1 MSVQPRPKHSWRW
14 LLANFLQREITS
26 RYAGAAGGV
35 AWALVHP
42 LAQLAI
48 FAIVFGTILR
58 VPESELGGFRFA
70 AFLAIAL
77 WPWFMFAEGV
87 QRAVASIHGNASLIR
102 KVAFP
107 HELLVLASVGAS
119 FAIHAAG
126 WVVVLAALALWGEPI
141 HWSGLALA
149 LPLLVAQFAFT
160 VGVGALLAALHVVL
174 RDVEQALGLVLM
186 MIFYATPIVFPLG
199 MVPEPYRGW
208 LAVNPLAYVVGRY
221 RELLL
226 GGGWMSGDLLVLLA
240 SLIVLAAGIW
250 FFRRLSPY
258 FEDLL

>member
-1 MSVQPRPKHSWRW
+1 MQSRPAHSWRW
-14 LLANFLQREITS
+14 LLANFLHREITS

-48 FAIVFGTILR
+48 FAAVFGTILR
-58 VPESELGGFRFA
+58 VPESQLGGLGFT

-87 QRAVASIHGNASLIR
+87 QRAVASVPGNASLIR

-107 HELLVLASVGAS
+107 HELLVFASVGAS
-119 FAIHAAG
+119 FAIHATG
-126 WVVVLAALALWGEPI
+126 WVAVLAALSLWGEPI
-141 HWSGLALA
+141 RWTGLALA
-149 LPLLVAQFAFT
+149 LPLLAAQFAFT
-160 VGVGALLAALHVVL
+160 VGVGAFLAALHVVL

-186 MIFYATPIVFPLG
+186 MIFYATPIVYPLG

-208 LAVNPLAYVVGRY
+208 LSLNPLAYVVARY

-226 GGGWMSGDLLVLLA
+226 GGGWMSGDLAVLAA
-240 SLIVLAAGIW
+240 SVVVLAAGIW